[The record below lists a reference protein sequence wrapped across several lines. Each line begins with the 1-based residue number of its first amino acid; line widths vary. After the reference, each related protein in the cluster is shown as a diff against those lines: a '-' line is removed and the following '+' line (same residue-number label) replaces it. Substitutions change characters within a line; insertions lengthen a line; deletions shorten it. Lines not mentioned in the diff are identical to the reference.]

1 MADPVFERYKEAL
14 KQGHMAMLQ
23 GRHKEA
29 LAQYQEAAGLADHRA
44 LPFVSMGSVLLQMG
58 RPQDAIAAYDQ
69 ALQRAPT
76 DPQALSGKASALL
89 AAGRRDE
96 SADLTQ
102 QVARLEADQARER
115 AEQKASAQAAA
126 WTGGPERLIAA
137 AETARHDGHRD
148 GAIEGFVAAA
158 QGYQQLGQLDAALD
172 ACQRALGVS
181 LGAPAAHLQMARI
194 YFQRGWRD
202 RGVERLLLLAR
213 LLTLTDDPATRD
225 GVRELARLHQAS
237 ESRLA
242 VIAAGNVI

>member
-1 MADPVFERYKEAL
+1 MGDPVFERYKEAL
-14 KQGHMAMLQ
+14 KQGHLAMLKD
-23 GRHKEA
+23 RHKDA
-29 LAQYQEAAGLADHRA
+29 LAHYQEAASLADHRA

-102 QVARLEADQARER
+102 QVARLEADHARQR
-115 AEQKASAQAAA
+115 AEQKATAQAAA
-126 WTGGPERLIAA
+126 WGGGPERLLAA
-137 AETARHDGHRD
+137 AEAARRD
-148 GAIEGFVAAA
+148 GQQDGAVEGFVAAA

-172 ACQRALGVS
+172 ACQRALGIR
-181 LGAPAAHLQMARI
+181 LGAPTAHLQMARI

-202 RGVERLLLLAR
+202 RGVERVLLLAR
-213 LLTLTDDPATRD
+213 LLTLTDDPAARD
-225 GVRELARLHQAS
+225 GVRELARLHQGT